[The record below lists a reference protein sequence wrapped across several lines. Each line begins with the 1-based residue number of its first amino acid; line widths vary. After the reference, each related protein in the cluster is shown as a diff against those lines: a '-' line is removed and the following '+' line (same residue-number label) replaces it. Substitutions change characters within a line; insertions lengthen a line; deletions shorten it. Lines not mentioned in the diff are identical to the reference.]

1 MRIGIE
7 LETLCDSSP
16 TNGVGDYH
24 DGNCVEELPTIS
36 GSAWCAEHDG
46 SLSPTEDEQGIEFVS
61 PTFAFNESNISK
73 LFTSVTAIKNEFG
86 ARTNRSCG
94 CHISVSLPELTP
106 QQYRRLYFIGRLF
119 QQGMYACTGS
129 ITRETGSYALPL
141 RDIPY
146 SGEDSINEGYF
157 GNEDRCSWLNCCNV
171 RKHTKHTQHNSRCE
185 YRVFSG
191 TTDAMRVIAW
201 SQLAVCLT
209 EYAVNM
215 NAPLPTLPID
225 RPKGVGEGR
234 YNLDCLLES
243 IGWLDGTTQ
252 HWVTNPSLSLKDGVK
267 VVQDLATVYDAKKYD
282 GHRSNGGVL

>member
-7 LETLCDSSP
+7 LETLCDSTP

-24 DGNCVEELPTIS
+24 DGLSVEELPTIA
-36 GSAWCAEHDG
+36 GSSWCAENDS
-46 SLSPTEDEQGIEFVS
+46 SLSPADGERGIEFVS
-61 PTFAFNESNISK
+61 PTFAFNEANISK
-73 LFTSVTAIKNEFG
+73 LFTSVATIKNEFG

-94 CHISVSLPELTP
+94 CHVNVSLPELSP

-119 QQGMYACTGS
+119 QQGMYASTGS
-129 ITRETGSYALPL
+129 VTRESGSYATPL
-141 RDIPY
+141 REIPY

-157 GNEDRCSWLNCCNV
+157 GNEDRCSWLNCCHI
-171 RKHTKHTQHNSRCE
+171 RKHTKLTQHNSRCE

-191 TTDAMRVIAW
+191 TTDALRVIAW
-201 SQLAVCLT
+201 SQLAIGFT
-209 EYAVNM
+209 HYAVDT
-215 NAPLPTLPID
+215 NAPLPVLPIA

-252 HWVTNPSLSLKDGVK
+252 HWVNNCAMSLKDGVK
-267 VVQDLATVYDAKKYD
+267 IVQDLATLYDAKKYGSD
-282 GHRSNGGVL
+282 RVHGGVL